1 MATNTDMGTSGLLRA
16 AALLIASRQPAWQA
30 LLTYRIPLTGGALP
44 YLVRFAFPGVV
55 SVYAHNTGELIVQ
68 SRPGRPTEP
77 DLPAVVLVRSRTP

>member
-30 LLTYRIPLTGGALP
+30 LLTYRIPLTGGALL

-55 SVYAHNTGELIVQ
+55 SVYTHHTGELIVQ

>member
-30 LLTYRIPLTGGALP
+30 LLTYRIPLTGGALL

-55 SVYAHNTGELIVQ
+55 SVYTHHTGELIVQ

-77 DLPAVVLVRSRTP
+77 DLPAVALVRSRTP